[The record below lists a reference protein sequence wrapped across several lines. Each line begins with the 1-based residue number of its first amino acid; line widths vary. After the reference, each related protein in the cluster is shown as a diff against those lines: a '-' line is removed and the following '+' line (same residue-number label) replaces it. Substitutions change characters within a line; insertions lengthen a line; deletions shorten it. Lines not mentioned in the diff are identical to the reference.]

1 MSHELDTFS
10 NGDAR
15 MAYVGETPWHRLG
28 RRVPANVTSEE
39 MLVAAGLDI
48 PMVKRRLQTADG
60 IIVPSA
66 AIFRTDTGAWLGT
79 VGKDWEPIS
88 NKHLLLGAD
97 PLVRKGLISWETAG
111 VLHGGRKVWAL
122 ARYDGRAMVR
132 GEEILPFLLVS
143 NGHDGTTA
151 FRFDNVAVRVVCH
164 NTLTWALDMG
174 ADGKPHRKAEGVVRH
189 TKNWQPKM
197 EEVVATLEQRRRE
210 FLHMTEIMES
220 FAQAPCSF
228 SKAEV
233 MFEALCP
240 NNPDAKSHTRAEAK
254 RNSLLELFRRGAGNR
269 GESIWDWYNAV
280 TEYAD
285 GNNEAHALGV
295 RGADKGDARLKS
307 IYQGAGASMKRTAWT
322 MSLAEV
328 A

>member
-1 MSHELDTFS
+1 MSHELDRHEDGS
-10 NGDAR
+10 YR
-15 MAYVGETPWHRLG
+15 VAYVGETPWHRHG
-28 RRVPANVTSEE
+28 TKVPADVTSEE

-66 AIFRTDTGAWLGT
+66 AIFRTDTGTWLGT
-79 VGKDWEPIS
+79 VGKDWEPIP

-97 PLVRKGLISWETAG
+97 PLVRKGLIRWETAG

-151 FRFDNVAVRVVCH
+151 FRFDNVQVRVVCD
-164 NTLTWALDMG
+164 NTRIAALG
-174 ADGKPHRKAEGVVRH
+174 IGSDGKPTRKAEATVRH

-197 EEVVATLEQRRRE
+197 VEVGAVLQRAREE
-210 FLHMTEIMES
+210 FLHTTEIMES
-220 FAQAPCSF
+220 FAQTPCSF

-240 NNPDAKSHTRAEAK
+240 NNPDADSNTRTARK
-254 RNSLLELFRRGAGNR
+254 RESLLELFRYGRGNR
-269 GESIWDWYNAV
+269 GEAIWDWYNAV
-280 TEYAD
+280 TEFAD

-307 IYQGAGASMKRTAWT
+307 IYLGAGAKMKRQAWD
-322 MSLAEV
+322 MALAEV